1 MQPETILYS
10 DPRIRRNYRGS
21 KRRALIE
28 ENSLVEER
36 AYWLAWSQIN
46 GIGPILLQR
55 LQENFNSL
63 GTAWTAKSIE
73 LSQVEGF
80 GKQTI
85 EKILQER
92 EKINPEQFIEK
103 HLIKNPLFWT
113 PADPDYPRLLLE
125 IPSPP
130 PVLYYRGT
138 VDTKENQGITPTVAI
153 VGTRAPSEYGRRW
166 ARKFSAAL
174 AKSDFTVVSGL
185 ATGID
190 TEAHTSCLDA
200 GGRTLAI
207 CGTGVDI
214 VYPRANERLCDRI
227 LQQGLTISEY
237 PAGTQPNKTNFPRR
251 NRIIAGLSRA
261 TIVIEAPRKSGALIT
276 AYEANDFCRDVY
288 VLTARLDDELSF
300 GCMELL
306 SKGAH
311 PILPGNDR
319 LLSEERLLEML
330 GAMPKLD
337 KAEQLSLFPENPAPE
352 RQAPPLDAE
361 LALVLSAIAS
371 DPISFDSIV
380 EAAGLEAGIVS
391 GTLLQLE
398 LLGLVSQLPGMR
410 YQRC

>member
-1 MQPETILYS
+1 M
-10 DPRIRRNYRGS
+10 
-21 KRRALIE
+21 
-28 ENSLVEER
+28 VEER

-55 LQENFNSL
+55 LNEHFNSL
-63 GTAWTAKSIE
+63 ATAWTAKSIE

-85 EKILQER
+85 EKTLQER

-103 HLIKNPLFWT
+103 HLIKNPHFWT
-113 PADPDYPRLLLE
+113 PADRDYPRLLLE
-125 IPSPP
+125 IPNPP

-153 VGTRAPSEYGRRW
+153 VGTRSPSEYGRRW

-174 AKSDFTVVSGL
+174 AKSGFTVVSGL

-207 CGTGVDI
+207 FGTGVDI
-214 VYPRANERLCDRI
+214 VYPRPNERLCDRV
-227 LQQGLTISEY
+227 LQQGLAISEY
-237 PAGTQPNKTNFPRR
+237 PAGTQPNRTNFPRR

-300 GCMELL
+300 GCLELL

-319 LLSEERLLEML
+319 MLSEERLLEML
-330 GAMPKLD
+330 GAIPKLD
-337 KAEQLSLFPENPAPE
+337 KAQQLSLFPVNPAPTK
-352 RQAPPLDAE
+352 RMPPLEPE